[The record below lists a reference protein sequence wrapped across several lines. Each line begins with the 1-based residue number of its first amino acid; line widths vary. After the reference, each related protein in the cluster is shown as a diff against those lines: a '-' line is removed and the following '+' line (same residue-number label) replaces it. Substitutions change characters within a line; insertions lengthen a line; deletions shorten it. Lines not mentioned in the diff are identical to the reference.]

1 MVKILWH
8 FQLLLKTYLVLSD
21 RKCEEYFIIKM
32 QGKEITM
39 GHSYGSFPGGSDG
52 KVSACNAGD
61 LGLIPGS
68 SACNAGDRGLIPG
81 SKDALEK
88 EMAIQSSTLAWK
100 IPWTEDP
107 DRLQSVGS
115 QRGGLSDFTFT
126 FTQMLTA
133 SLSIGKI

>member
-52 KVSACNAGD
+52 QVSACNAGD

-88 EMAIQSSTLAWK
+88 EMAIHPSIVVWK
-100 IPWTEDP
+100 IPWTEGP
-107 DRLQSVGS
+107 GRLPSMRLQS
-115 QRGGLSDFTFT
+115 QT
-126 FTQMLTA
+126 
-133 SLSIGKI
+133 